1 MALFAMLKLR
11 RVDYSLYVY
20 LLCLFIESLLIFKC
34 VKEGFFMLLV
44 KVENLKKYYADKLI
58 LDIDK
63 LEILEN
69 DKIGLVGSNG
79 QGKTT
84 LLKAILGE
92 IEIDEGY
99 TYLTGSYSY
108 ISQSEN
114 NIEACSHSKEKSL
127 LNAPDKFEEYLSGG
141 EKVKLKIADAL
152 SNKKNIIIADE
163 PTSNLDKKSIGVLE
177 DMFKRHEGALLLISH
192 DRRFLDELCTTILE
206 LEDGKLKA
214 YKGNY
219 TDYLMQKD
227 EEVKRADFEYQEYVK
242 EKKRL
247 EKALLYKKA
256 LSDGIRKTPKR
267 MGNSEARLH
276 KMGGQTNKKKLD
288 SNVKAIKSRIDKL
301 EVKNKPKVSKEINIK
316 IQDGMEIISKNL
328 VEVKDMTLKLENKLL
343 LDNVSFKIKRGKKIA
358 LLGDNGCGKS
368 TLIKEI
374 LADKNDN
381 IKINDKVKV
390 GYFDQNQSLLDEEKS
405 VLYNTKVNSS
415 FDESFIRINLSLFG
429 FKGDDVYKKV
439 KVLSGG
445 EKVKIAL
452 CKIIL
457 EDNNFLVFDEPT
469 NYLDIKS
476 MEALE
481 KALINTD
488 KTMLIVSHDRV
499 FVSHICN
506 YIIEIKDA
514 KIREFDCN
522 YEEYIINRN
531 KKTPSRENQTK
542 KENLLVLE
550 NRLTTVIS
558 MLSIEKD
565 NLKKEL
571 YESEYNE
578 LLKQISKLKNSF

>member
-1 MALFAMLKLR
+1 
-11 RVDYSLYVY
+11 
-20 LLCLFIESLLIFKC
+20 
-34 VKEGFFMLLV
+34 MLLV

-99 TYLTGSYSY
+99 TYLTESYSY

-114 NIEACSHSKEKSL
+114 NIETCSHSKEKSL

-163 PTSNLDKKSIGVLE
+163 PTSNLDKKSIGLLE

-301 EVKNKPKVSKEINIK
+301 EVKNKPKVSKEMNIK

-328 VEVKDMTLKLENKLL
+328 LEVKDMTLKLENKLL

-381 IKINDKVKV
+381 IKINNKVKV
-390 GYFDQNQSLLDEEKS
+390 GCFDQNQSLLDEEKS

-522 YEEYIINRN
+522 YDEYIISRN
-531 KKTPSRENQTK
+531 KKTPSRDKQIK

-565 NLKKEL
+565 NLKKNCMNQNIMN
-571 YESEYNE
+571 Y
-578 LLKQISKLKNSF
+578 

>member
-1 MALFAMLKLR
+1 
-11 RVDYSLYVY
+11 
-20 LLCLFIESLLIFKC
+20 
-34 VKEGFFMLLV
+34 MLLV

-84 LLKAILGE
+84 LLKALLGE

-114 NIEACSHSKEKSL
+114 NIGTCSHSKEKSL

-301 EVKNKPKVSKEINIK
+301 EVKNKPKVSKEMNIK

-374 LADKNDN
+374 LADKNDD

-445 EKVKIAL
+445 EKVKMAL

>member
-1 MALFAMLKLR
+1 
-11 RVDYSLYVY
+11 
-20 LLCLFIESLLIFKC
+20 
-34 VKEGFFMLLV
+34 MLLV

-99 TYLTGSYSY
+99 TYLTESYSY

-114 NIEACSHSKEKSL
+114 NIETCSHSKEKSL

-163 PTSNLDKKSIGVLE
+163 PTSNLDKKSIGLLE

-301 EVKNKPKVSKEINIK
+301 EVKNKPKVSKEMNIK
-316 IQDGMEIISKNL
+316 IQDGMEIISENL

-381 IKINDKVKV
+381 IKINNKVKV

-405 VLYNTKVNSS
+405 VLYNTKANSS

-522 YEEYIINRN
+522 YDEYIISRN
-531 KKTPSRENQTK
+531 KKTPSRDKQIK

-578 LLKQISKLKNSF
+578 LLKQITKLKNSF

>member
-1 MALFAMLKLR
+1 
-11 RVDYSLYVY
+11 
-20 LLCLFIESLLIFKC
+20 
-34 VKEGFFMLLV
+34 MLLV

-114 NIEACSHSKEKSL
+114 NIGTCSHSKEKSL

-301 EVKNKPKVSKEINIK
+301 EVKNKPKVSKEMNIK

-374 LADKNDN
+374 LADKNDD

-445 EKVKIAL
+445 EKVKMAL

>member
-1 MALFAMLKLR
+1 
-11 RVDYSLYVY
+11 
-20 LLCLFIESLLIFKC
+20 
-34 VKEGFFMLLV
+34 MLLV
-44 KVENLKKYYADKLI
+44 KVESLKKYYADKLI

-63 LEILEN
+63 FEVSEN

-84 LLKAILGE
+84 LLKSILGE

-99 TYLTGSYSY
+99 VYLTDSYSY

-114 NIEACSHSKEKSL
+114 NIETCSNSKEKSL
-127 LNAPDKFEEYLSGG
+127 LNAPDRFEEYLSGG

-152 SNKKNIIIADE
+152 SDKKNIIIADE
-163 PTSNLDKKSIGVLE
+163 PTSNLDKKSIGILE
-177 DMFKRHEGALLLISH
+177 DMFKRHKGALLLISH
-192 DRRFLDELCTTILE
+192 DRHFLDELCTTILE

-227 EEVKRADFEYQEYVK
+227 EEIKRADFEYQEYIK

-256 LSDGIRKTPKR
+256 LSDGVRKTPKR

-288 SNVKAIKSRIDKL
+288 SNVEAIKSRIDKL
-301 EVKNKPKVSKEINIK
+301 EVKNKPKASTEMKIK
-316 IQDGMEIISKNL
+316 IQEGMEIISKNL
-328 VEVKDMTLKLENKLL
+328 IEIKDMTLKLGNKLL

-374 LADKNDN
+374 LTNKNDH
-381 IKINDKVKV
+381 IKINNKVKV
-390 GYFDQNQSLLDEEKS
+390 GYFDQHQSLLDEEKS

-415 FDESFIRINLSLFG
+415 FDEYFIRINLNLFG
-429 FKGDDVYKKV
+429 FKGDDVYKNV

-481 KALINTD
+481 KAMINTD

-506 YIIEIKDA
+506 YIIDIKDY

-522 YEEYIINRN
+522 YDDYIINRN
-531 KKTPSRENQTK
+531 KKTHSRESQAK

-550 NRLTTVIS
+550 NRLTNVIS

-565 NLKKEL
+565 NLKKEH

-578 LLKQISKLKNSF
+578 LLKQISRLKNSF

>member
-1 MALFAMLKLR
+1 
-11 RVDYSLYVY
+11 
-20 LLCLFIESLLIFKC
+20 
-34 VKEGFFMLLV
+34 MLLV

-99 TYLTGSYSY
+99 IYLTESYSY

-114 NIEACSHSKEKSL
+114 NIEICSDSKEKSL
-127 LNAPDKFEEYLSGG
+127 LNAPDRFEEYLSGG

-177 DMFKRHEGALLLISH
+177 EMFKRHEGALLLISH

-227 EEVKRADFEYQEYVK
+227 EEVKRAYFEYQEYVK

-247 EKALLYKKA
+247 EKALLHKKS

-276 KMGGQTNKKKLD
+276 KIGGQTNKKKLD

-301 EVKNKPKVSKEINIK
+301 EVKNKPKASIEMKIK
-316 IQDGMEIISKNL
+316 IQNGMEIISKNL
-328 VEVKDMTLKLENKLL
+328 VEIKDMTLKLGNKLL

-368 TLIKEI
+368 TMIKEI
-374 LADKNDN
+374 LNNKNDN
-381 IKINDKVKV
+381 IKINNKVKV
-390 GYFDQNQSLLDEEKS
+390 GYFDQHQSLLDEAKS

-415 FDESFIRINLSLFG
+415 FDESFIRTNLNLFG

-457 EDNNFLVFDEPT
+457 EDNNFLIFDEPT

-506 YIIEIKDA
+506 YIIEIKDT

-522 YEEYIINRN
+522 YDEYIINRN
-531 KKTPSRENQTK
+531 KKNPSRESKIK

-550 NRLTTVIS
+550 NRLITIVS

-565 NLKKEL
+565 GLKKEL

-578 LLKQISKLKNSF
+578 LLKQINKLKNSF

>member
-1 MALFAMLKLR
+1 
-11 RVDYSLYVY
+11 
-20 LLCLFIESLLIFKC
+20 
-34 VKEGFFMLLV
+34 MLLV

-99 TYLTGSYSY
+99 TYLTESYSY

-114 NIEACSHSKEKSL
+114 NIEICSDSKEKSL
-127 LNAPDKFEEYLSGG
+127 LNAPDRFEEYLSGG

-177 DMFKRHEGALLLISH
+177 EMFKRHEGALLLISH

-227 EEVKRADFEYQEYVK
+227 EEVKRAYFEYQEYVK

-247 EKALLYKKA
+247 EKALLHKKS

-301 EVKNKPKVSKEINIK
+301 EVKNKPKASIEMKIK
-316 IQDGMEIISKNL
+316 IQNGMEIISKNL
-328 VEVKDMTLKLENKLL
+328 VEIKDMTLKLGNKLL

-368 TLIKEI
+368 TMIKEI
-374 LADKNDN
+374 LNNKNDN
-381 IKINDKVKV
+381 IKINNKVKV
-390 GYFDQNQSLLDEEKS
+390 GYFDQHQSLLDEAKS

-415 FDESFIRINLSLFG
+415 FDESFIRTNLNLFG

-457 EDNNFLVFDEPT
+457 EDNNFLIFDEPT

-506 YIIEIKDA
+506 YIIEIKDT

-522 YEEYIINRN
+522 YDEYIINRN
-531 KKTPSRENQTK
+531 TKNPSRESKIK

-550 NRLTTVIS
+550 NRLITIVS

-565 NLKKEL
+565 GLKKEL

-578 LLKQISKLKNSF
+578 LLKQINKLKNSF

>member
-1 MALFAMLKLR
+1 MLKLR

-20 LLCLFIESLLIFKC
+20 LLCLFIESLLIFKS

-99 TYLTGSYSY
+99 IYLTESYSY

-114 NIEACSHSKEKSL
+114 NIEICSDSKEKSL
-127 LNAPDKFEEYLSGG
+127 LNAPDRFEEYLSGG

-177 DMFKRHEGALLLISH
+177 EMFKRHEGALLLISH

-227 EEVKRADFEYQEYVK
+227 EEVKRAYFEYQEYVK

-247 EKALLYKKA
+247 EKALLHKKS

-301 EVKNKPKVSKEINIK
+301 EVKNKPKASIEMKIK
-316 IQDGMEIISKNL
+316 IQNGMEIISKNL
-328 VEVKDMTLKLENKLL
+328 VEIKDMTLKLGNKLL

-368 TLIKEI
+368 TMIKEI
-374 LADKNDN
+374 LNNKNDN
-381 IKINDKVKV
+381 IKINNKVKV
-390 GYFDQNQSLLDEEKS
+390 GYFDQHQSLLDEAKS

-415 FDESFIRINLSLFG
+415 FDESFIRTNLNLFG

-457 EDNNFLVFDEPT
+457 EDNNFLIFDEPT

-506 YIIEIKDA
+506 YIIEIKDT

-522 YEEYIINRN
+522 YDEYIINRN
-531 KKTPSRENQTK
+531 KKNPSRESKIK

-550 NRLTTVIS
+550 NRLITIVS

-565 NLKKEL
+565 GLKKEL

-578 LLKQISKLKNSF
+578 LLKQINKLKNSF

>member
-1 MALFAMLKLR
+1 
-11 RVDYSLYVY
+11 
-20 LLCLFIESLLIFKC
+20 
-34 VKEGFFMLLV
+34 MLLV

-99 TYLTGSYSY
+99 TYLTESYSY

-114 NIEACSHSKEKSL
+114 NIETCSHSKEKSL

-301 EVKNKPKVSKEINIK
+301 EVKNKPKVSKEMNIK

-328 VEVKDMTLKLENKLL
+328 LEVKDMTLKLENKLL

-381 IKINDKVKV
+381 IKINNKVKV

-522 YEEYIINRN
+522 YDEYIINRN
-531 KKTPSRENQTK
+531 KKTPSREKQSK

-558 MLSIEKD
+558 M
-565 NLKKEL
+565 
-571 YESEYNE
+571 
-578 LLKQISKLKNSF
+578 

>member
-1 MALFAMLKLR
+1 
-11 RVDYSLYVY
+11 
-20 LLCLFIESLLIFKC
+20 
-34 VKEGFFMLLV
+34 MLLV

-127 LNAPDKFEEYLSGG
+127 LNAPDKFDEYLSGG

-301 EVKNKPKVSKEINIK
+301 EVKNKPKVSKEMNIK

-374 LADKNDN
+374 LADKNDD

-506 YIIEIKDA
+506 YIIEIKDS

>member
-1 MALFAMLKLR
+1 
-11 RVDYSLYVY
+11 
-20 LLCLFIESLLIFKC
+20 
-34 VKEGFFMLLV
+34 MLLV

-99 TYLTGSYSY
+99 TYLTESYSY

-114 NIEACSHSKEKSL
+114 NIETCSHSKEKSL

-163 PTSNLDKKSIGVLE
+163 PTSNLDKKSIGLLE

-247 EKALLYKKA
+247 EKALLYKKT

-301 EVKNKPKVSKEINIK
+301 EVKNKPKVSKEMNIK

-328 VEVKDMTLKLENKLL
+328 IEVKDMTLKLENKLL

-374 LADKNDN
+374 LADKNDD

-522 YEEYIINRN
+522 YDEYIISRN
-531 KKTPSRENQTK
+531 KKTPSRDKQIK

-558 MLSIEKD
+558 MLSTEKD

-578 LLKQISKLKNSF
+578 LLKQITKLKNSF

>member
-1 MALFAMLKLR
+1 
-11 RVDYSLYVY
+11 
-20 LLCLFIESLLIFKC
+20 
-34 VKEGFFMLLV
+34 MLLV

-114 NIEACSHSKEKSL
+114 NIGTCSHSKEKSL

-301 EVKNKPKVSKEINIK
+301 EVKNKPKVSKEMNIK

-328 VEVKDMTLKLENKLL
+328 IEVKDMTLKLENKLL

-374 LADKNDN
+374 LADKNDD

-506 YIIEIKDA
+506 YIIEIKDS

-531 KKTPSRENQTK
+531 KKTPSREKQTK

>member
-1 MALFAMLKLR
+1 
-11 RVDYSLYVY
+11 
-20 LLCLFIESLLIFKC
+20 
-34 VKEGFFMLLV
+34 MLLV

-99 TYLTGSYSY
+99 IYLTESYSY

-114 NIEACSHSKEKSL
+114 NIEICSDSKEKSL
-127 LNAPDKFEEYLSGG
+127 LNAPDRFEEYLSGG

-177 DMFKRHEGALLLISH
+177 EMFKRHEGALLLISH

-227 EEVKRADFEYQEYVK
+227 EEVKRAYFEYQEYVK

-247 EKALLYKKA
+247 EKALLHKKS

-301 EVKNKPKVSKEINIK
+301 EVKNKPKASIEMKIK
-316 IQDGMEIISKNL
+316 IQNGMEIISKNL
-328 VEVKDMTLKLENKLL
+328 VEIKDMTLKLGNKLL
-343 LDNVSFKIKRGKKIA
+343 LDNVSFKIKRGKKTA

-368 TLIKEI
+368 TMIKEI
-374 LADKNDN
+374 LNNKNDN
-381 IKINDKVKV
+381 IKINNKVKV
-390 GYFDQNQSLLDEEKS
+390 GYFDQHQSLLDEAKS

-415 FDESFIRINLSLFG
+415 FDESFIRTNLNLFG

-457 EDNNFLVFDEPT
+457 EDNNFLIFDEPT

-506 YIIEIKDA
+506 YIIEIKDT

-522 YEEYIINRN
+522 YDEYIINRN
-531 KKTPSRENQTK
+531 KKNPSRESKIK

-550 NRLTTVIS
+550 NRLITIVS

-565 NLKKEL
+565 GLKKEL

-578 LLKQISKLKNSF
+578 LLKQINKLKNSF

>member
-1 MALFAMLKLR
+1 
-11 RVDYSLYVY
+11 
-20 LLCLFIESLLIFKC
+20 
-34 VKEGFFMLLV
+34 MLLV

-99 TYLTGSYSY
+99 TYLTESYSY

-114 NIEACSHSKEKSL
+114 NIEICSDSKEKSL
-127 LNAPDKFEEYLSGG
+127 LNAPDRFEEYLSGG

-177 DMFKRHEGALLLISH
+177 EMFKRHEGALLLISH

-227 EEVKRADFEYQEYVK
+227 EEVKRAYFEYQEYVK

-247 EKALLYKKA
+247 EKALLHKKS

-301 EVKNKPKVSKEINIK
+301 EVKNKPKASIEMKIK
-316 IQDGMEIISKNL
+316 IQNGMEIISKNL
-328 VEVKDMTLKLENKLL
+328 VEIKDMTLKLGNKLL

-368 TLIKEI
+368 TMIKEI
-374 LADKNDN
+374 LTNKNDN
-381 IKINDKVKV
+381 IKINNKVKV
-390 GYFDQNQSLLDEEKS
+390 GYFDQHQSLLDEAKS

-415 FDESFIRINLSLFG
+415 FDESFIRTNLNLFG

-457 EDNNFLVFDEPT
+457 EDNNFLIFDEPT

-506 YIIEIKDA
+506 YIIEIKDT

-522 YEEYIINRN
+522 YDEYIINRN
-531 KKTPSRENQTK
+531 KKNPSRESKIK

-550 NRLTTVIS
+550 NRLITIVS

-565 NLKKEL
+565 GLKKEL

-578 LLKQISKLKNSF
+578 LLKQINKLKNSF

>member
-1 MALFAMLKLR
+1 
-11 RVDYSLYVY
+11 
-20 LLCLFIESLLIFKC
+20 
-34 VKEGFFMLLV
+34 MLLV

-99 TYLTGSYSY
+99 TYLTGSYAY

-114 NIEACSHSKEKSL
+114 NIGTCSHSKEKSL

-301 EVKNKPKVSKEINIK
+301 EVKNKPKVSKEMNIK

-374 LADKNDN
+374 LADKNDD

-445 EKVKIAL
+445 EKVKMAL

>member
-1 MALFAMLKLR
+1 
-11 RVDYSLYVY
+11 
-20 LLCLFIESLLIFKC
+20 
-34 VKEGFFMLLV
+34 
-44 KVENLKKYYADKLI
+44 
-58 LDIDK
+58 
-63 LEILEN
+63 
-69 DKIGLVGSNG
+69 
-79 QGKTT
+79 
-84 LLKAILGE
+84 
-92 IEIDEGY
+92 
-99 TYLTGSYSY
+99 
-108 ISQSEN
+108 
-114 NIEACSHSKEKSL
+114 
-127 LNAPDKFEEYLSGG
+127 
-141 EKVKLKIADAL
+141 
-152 SNKKNIIIADE
+152 
-163 PTSNLDKKSIGVLE
+163 
-177 DMFKRHEGALLLISH
+177 
-192 DRRFLDELCTTILE
+192 
-206 LEDGKLKA
+206 
-214 YKGNY
+214 
-219 TDYLMQKD
+219 
-227 EEVKRADFEYQEYVK
+227 
-242 EKKRL
+242 
-247 EKALLYKKA
+247 
-256 LSDGIRKTPKR
+256 

-301 EVKNKPKVSKEINIK
+301 EVKNKPKVSKEMNIK

-328 VEVKDMTLKLENKLL
+328 LEVKDMTLKLENKLL

-381 IKINDKVKV
+381 IKINNKVKV
-390 GYFDQNQSLLDEEKS
+390 GCFDQNQSLLDEEKS

-522 YEEYIINRN
+522 YDEYIISRN
-531 KKTPSRENQTK
+531 KKTPSRDKQIK

-578 LLKQISKLKNSF
+578 LLKQITKLKNSF

>member
-1 MALFAMLKLR
+1 
-11 RVDYSLYVY
+11 
-20 LLCLFIESLLIFKC
+20 
-34 VKEGFFMLLV
+34 MLLV

-114 NIEACSHSKEKSL
+114 NIGTCSHSKEKSL

-301 EVKNKPKVSKEINIK
+301 EVKNKPKVSKEMNIK

-374 LADKNDN
+374 LADKNDD

-405 VLYNTKVNSS
+405 ILYNTKVNSS

-531 KKTPSRENQTK
+531 KKTPSREKQTK

>member
-1 MALFAMLKLR
+1 
-11 RVDYSLYVY
+11 
-20 LLCLFIESLLIFKC
+20 
-34 VKEGFFMLLV
+34 MLLV

-99 TYLTGSYSY
+99 TYLTESYSY

-114 NIEACSHSKEKSL
+114 NIETCSHSKEKSL

-163 PTSNLDKKSIGVLE
+163 PTSNLDKKSIGLLE

-301 EVKNKPKVSKEINIK
+301 EVKNKPKVSKEMNIK
-316 IQDGMEIISKNL
+316 IQDSMEIISKNL
-328 VEVKDMTLKLENKLL
+328 LEVKDMTLKLENKLL

-381 IKINDKVKV
+381 IKINNKVKV

-522 YEEYIINRN
+522 YDEYIISRN
-531 KKTPSRENQTK
+531 KKTPSRDKQIK

-578 LLKQISKLKNSF
+578 LLKQITKLKNSF

>member
-1 MALFAMLKLR
+1 
-11 RVDYSLYVY
+11 
-20 LLCLFIESLLIFKC
+20 
-34 VKEGFFMLLV
+34 MLLV

-301 EVKNKPKVSKEINIK
+301 EVKNKPKVSKEMNIK

-328 VEVKDMTLKLENKLL
+328 IEVKDMTLKLENKLL

-374 LADKNDN
+374 LADKNDD

-506 YIIEIKDA
+506 YIIEIKDS

>member
-1 MALFAMLKLR
+1 
-11 RVDYSLYVY
+11 
-20 LLCLFIESLLIFKC
+20 
-34 VKEGFFMLLV
+34 MLLV

-84 LLKAILGE
+84 LLKAILGG

-99 TYLTGSYSY
+99 IYLTESYSY

-114 NIEACSHSKEKSL
+114 NIEICSDSKEKSL
-127 LNAPDKFEEYLSGG
+127 LNAPDRFEEYLSGG

-177 DMFKRHEGALLLISH
+177 EMFKRHEGALLLISH

-227 EEVKRADFEYQEYVK
+227 EEVKRAYFEYQEYVK

-247 EKALLYKKA
+247 EKALLHKKS

-301 EVKNKPKVSKEINIK
+301 EVKNKPKASIEMKIK
-316 IQDGMEIISKNL
+316 IQNGMEIISKNL
-328 VEVKDMTLKLENKLL
+328 VEIKDMTLKLGNKLL

-368 TLIKEI
+368 TMIKEI
-374 LADKNDN
+374 LNNKNDN
-381 IKINDKVKV
+381 IKINNKVKV
-390 GYFDQNQSLLDEEKS
+390 GYFDQHQSLLDEAKS

-415 FDESFIRINLSLFG
+415 FDESFIRTNLNLFG

-457 EDNNFLVFDEPT
+457 EDNNFLIFDEPT

-506 YIIEIKDA
+506 YIIEIKDT

-522 YEEYIINRN
+522 YDEYIINRN
-531 KKTPSRENQTK
+531 KKNPSRESKIK

-550 NRLTTVIS
+550 NRLITIVS

-565 NLKKEL
+565 GLKKEL

-578 LLKQISKLKNSF
+578 LLKQINKLKNSF

>member
-1 MALFAMLKLR
+1 
-11 RVDYSLYVY
+11 
-20 LLCLFIESLLIFKC
+20 
-34 VKEGFFMLLV
+34 MLLV
-44 KVENLKKYYADKLI
+44 KVENLKKYYVDKLI

-531 KKTPSRENQTK
+531 KKTTSRKNQTK

>member
-1 MALFAMLKLR
+1 
-11 RVDYSLYVY
+11 
-20 LLCLFIESLLIFKC
+20 
-34 VKEGFFMLLV
+34 MLLV

-301 EVKNKPKVSKEINIK
+301 EVKNKPKVSKEMNIK

-328 VEVKDMTLKLENKLL
+328 IEVKDMTLKLENKLL

-374 LADKNDN
+374 LADKNDD

-499 FVSHICN
+499 FVSHICK

-531 KKTPSRENQTK
+531 KKTPSRGKQTK

>member
-1 MALFAMLKLR
+1 MI
-11 RVDYSLYVY
+11 
-20 LLCLFIESLLIFKC
+20 LL
-34 VKEGFFMLLV
+34 
-44 KVENLKKYYADKLI
+44 KVENLKKYYGDRLI

-63 LEILEN
+63 FEVSER

-92 IEIDEGY
+92 IEIDEGNI
-99 TYLTGSYSY
+99 YLTDSYSY

-114 NIEACSHSKEKSL
+114 NIETCSNSKEKSL

-152 SNKKNIIIADE
+152 SDKKNIIIADE
-163 PTSNLDKKSIGVLE
+163 PTSNLDKKSIGILE
-177 DMFKRHEGALLLISH
+177 NMFKRYEGALLLISH

-256 LSDGIRKTPKR
+256 LSDGVRKTPKR

-301 EVKNKPKVSKEINIK
+301 EIKNKPKISAEMKIK

-328 VEVKDMTLKLENKLL
+328 VEVKDMTLDLGNKLL
-343 LDNVSFKIKRGKKIA
+343 LDNVSFKIKRGKKVA

-374 LADKNDN
+374 LNNKNEH
-381 IKINDKVKV
+381 IKINNKVKI
-390 GYFDQNQSLLDEEKS
+390 GYFDQHQSILNEEKS

-415 FDESFIRINLSLFG
+415 FDESFIRINLNLFG

-476 MEALE
+476 IEALE
-481 KALINTD
+481 MALINTD
-488 KTMLIVSHDRV
+488 KTMLVVSHDRV
-499 FVSHICN
+499 FTSHICN
-506 YIIEIKDA
+506 YIVEIKNT
-514 KIREFDCN
+514 KIREFDCD
-522 YEEYIINRN
+522 YDEYTINRN
-531 KKTPSRENQTK
+531 KKTPSRDNQVK

-550 NRLTTVIS
+550 NRLTNVIS

-565 NLKKEL
+565 NLKKGHYEL
-571 YESEYNE
+571 EYNE
-578 LLKQISKLKNSF
+578 LLKQISKIKNSLLEN

>member
-1 MALFAMLKLR
+1 
-11 RVDYSLYVY
+11 
-20 LLCLFIESLLIFKC
+20 
-34 VKEGFFMLLV
+34 MLLV

-114 NIEACSHSKEKSL
+114 NIGTCSHSKEKSL

-301 EVKNKPKVSKEINIK
+301 EVKNKPKVSKEMNIK

-374 LADKNDN
+374 LADKNDD

-445 EKVKIAL
+445 EKVKMAL

-531 KKTPSRENQTK
+531 KKTTSRKNQTK

>member
-1 MALFAMLKLR
+1 
-11 RVDYSLYVY
+11 
-20 LLCLFIESLLIFKC
+20 
-34 VKEGFFMLLV
+34 MLLL
-44 KVENLKKYYADKLI
+44 KVENLKKYYANRLI

-63 LEILEN
+63 FEVSEG

-92 IEIDEGY
+92 IEIDEGNI
-99 TYLTGSYSY
+99 YLTDSYSY

-114 NIEACSHSKEKSL
+114 NIEICSNSKEKSL

-152 SNKKNIIIADE
+152 SDKKNIIIADE
-163 PTSNLDKKSIGVLE
+163 PTSNLDKKSIGILE
-177 DMFKRHEGALLLISH
+177 NMFKRYEGALLLISH

-256 LSDGIRKTPKR
+256 LSDGVRKTPKR

-301 EVKNKPKVSKEINIK
+301 EIKNKPKVSAEMKIK

-328 VEVKDMTLKLENKLL
+328 VEIKDMTLNLGNKLL

-374 LADKNDN
+374 LNNKNEH
-381 IKINDKVKV
+381 IKINNKVKI
-390 GYFDQNQSLLDEEKS
+390 GYFDQHQSILNEEKS

-415 FDESFIRINLSLFG
+415 FDESFIRINLNLFG

-499 FVSHICN
+499 FTSHICN
-506 YIIEIKDA
+506 YIVEIKNT
-514 KIREFDCN
+514 KIREFDCD
-522 YEEYIINRN
+522 YEEYTINRN
-531 KKTPSRENQTK
+531 KKNPSRDDQAK

-550 NRLTTVIS
+550 NRLTNVIS

-565 NLKKEL
+565 NIKKEH
-571 YESEYNE
+571 YELEYNE
-578 LLKQISKLKNSF
+578 LLKQISKIKNSLSEN

>member
-1 MALFAMLKLR
+1 
-11 RVDYSLYVY
+11 
-20 LLCLFIESLLIFKC
+20 
-34 VKEGFFMLLV
+34 MLLV
-44 KVENLKKYYADKLI
+44 KVDSLKKYYADKLI

-63 LEILEN
+63 FEVSEN

-84 LLKAILGE
+84 LLKSILGE

-99 TYLTGSYSY
+99 VYLTDSYSY

-114 NIEACSHSKEKSL
+114 NIETCSNSKEKSL
-127 LNAPDKFEEYLSGG
+127 LNAPDRFEEYLSGG

-152 SNKKNIIIADE
+152 SDKKNIIIADE
-163 PTSNLDKKSIGVLE
+163 PTSNLDKKSIGILE
-177 DMFKRHEGALLLISH
+177 DMFKRHKGALLLISH

-227 EEVKRADFEYQEYVK
+227 EEIKRADFEYQEYIK

-256 LSDGIRKTPKR
+256 LSDGVRKTPKR

-301 EVKNKPKVSKEINIK
+301 EVKNKPKASTEMKIK
-316 IQDGMEIISKNL
+316 IQEGMEIISKNL
-328 VEVKDMTLKLENKLL
+328 IEIKDMTLKLGNKLL

-374 LADKNDN
+374 LTNKNDH
-381 IKINDKVKV
+381 IKINNKVKV
-390 GYFDQNQSLLDEEKS
+390 GYFDQHQSLLDEEKS

-415 FDESFIRINLSLFG
+415 FDEYFIRINLNLFG
-429 FKGDDVYKKV
+429 FKGDDVYKNV

-481 KALINTD
+481 KAMINTD

-506 YIIEIKDA
+506 YIIDIKDY

-522 YEEYIINRN
+522 YDDYIINRN
-531 KKTPSRENQTK
+531 KKTHSRESQAK

-550 NRLTTVIS
+550 NRLTNVIS

-565 NLKKEL
+565 NLKKEH

-578 LLKQISKLKNSF
+578 LLKQISRLKNSF

>member
-1 MALFAMLKLR
+1 
-11 RVDYSLYVY
+11 
-20 LLCLFIESLLIFKC
+20 
-34 VKEGFFMLLV
+34 MLLV

-99 TYLTGSYSY
+99 IYLTESYSY

-114 NIEACSHSKEKSL
+114 NIEICSDSKEKSL
-127 LNAPDKFEEYLSGG
+127 LNAPDRFEEYLSGG

-177 DMFKRHEGALLLISH
+177 EMFKRHEGALLLISH

-227 EEVKRADFEYQEYVK
+227 EEVKRAYFEYQEYVK

-247 EKALLYKKA
+247 EKALLHKKS

-301 EVKNKPKVSKEINIK
+301 EVKNKPKASIEMKIK
-316 IQDGMEIISKNL
+316 IQNGMEIISKNL
-328 VEVKDMTLKLENKLL
+328 VEIKDMTLKLGNKLL

-368 TLIKEI
+368 TMIKEI
-374 LADKNDN
+374 LNNKNDN
-381 IKINDKVKV
+381 IKINNKVKV
-390 GYFDQNQSLLDEEKS
+390 GYFDQHQSLLDEAKS

-415 FDESFIRINLSLFG
+415 FDESFIRTNLNLFG

-457 EDNNFLVFDEPT
+457 EDNNFLIFDEPT

-506 YIIEIKDA
+506 YIIEIKDT

-522 YEEYIINRN
+522 YDEYIINR
-531 KKTPSRENQTK
+531 KKNPSRESKIK

-550 NRLTTVIS
+550 NRLITIVS

-565 NLKKEL
+565 GLKKEL

-578 LLKQISKLKNSF
+578 LLKQINKLKNSF

>member
-1 MALFAMLKLR
+1 
-11 RVDYSLYVY
+11 
-20 LLCLFIESLLIFKC
+20 
-34 VKEGFFMLLV
+34 MLLV
-44 KVENLKKYYADKLI
+44 KVESLKKYYADKLI

-63 LEILEN
+63 FEVSEN

-99 TYLTGSYSY
+99 VYLTDSYSY

-114 NIEACSHSKEKSL
+114 NIETCSNSKEKSL
-127 LNAPDKFEEYLSGG
+127 LNAPDRFEEYLSGG

-152 SNKKNIIIADE
+152 SDKKNIIIADE
-163 PTSNLDKKSIGVLE
+163 PTSNLDKKSIGILE
-177 DMFKRHEGALLLISH
+177 DMFKRHKGALLLISH
-192 DRRFLDELCTTILE
+192 DRHFLDELCTTILE

-227 EEVKRADFEYQEYVK
+227 EEIKRADFEYQEYIK

-256 LSDGIRKTPKR
+256 LSDGVRKTPKR

-301 EVKNKPKVSKEINIK
+301 EVKNKPKASTEMKIK
-316 IQDGMEIISKNL
+316 IQEGMEIISKNL
-328 VEVKDMTLKLENKLL
+328 IEIKDMTLKLGNKLL

-374 LADKNDN
+374 LTNKNDH
-381 IKINDKVKV
+381 IKINNKVKV
-390 GYFDQNQSLLDEEKS
+390 GYFDQHQSLLDEEKS

-415 FDESFIRINLSLFG
+415 FDEYFIRINLNLFG
-429 FKGDDVYKKV
+429 FKGDDVYKNV

-481 KALINTD
+481 KAMINTD

-506 YIIEIKDA
+506 YIIDIKDY

-522 YEEYIINRN
+522 YDDYIINRN
-531 KKTPSRENQTK
+531 KKTHSRESQAK

-550 NRLTTVIS
+550 NRLTNVIS

-565 NLKKEL
+565 NLKKEH

-578 LLKQISKLKNSF
+578 LLKQISRLKNSF

>member
-1 MALFAMLKLR
+1 
-11 RVDYSLYVY
+11 
-20 LLCLFIESLLIFKC
+20 
-34 VKEGFFMLLV
+34 MLLV
-44 KVENLKKYYADKLI
+44 KVESLKKYYADKLI

-63 LEILEN
+63 FEVSEN

-99 TYLTGSYSY
+99 VYLTDSYSY

-114 NIEACSHSKEKSL
+114 NIETCSNSKEKSL
-127 LNAPDKFEEYLSGG
+127 LNAPDRFEEYLSGG

-152 SNKKNIIIADE
+152 SDKKNIIIADE
-163 PTSNLDKKSIGVLE
+163 PTSNLDKKSIGILE
-177 DMFKRHEGALLLISH
+177 DMFKRHKGALLLISH

-227 EEVKRADFEYQEYVK
+227 EEIKRADFEYQEYIK

-256 LSDGIRKTPKR
+256 LSDGVRKTPKR

-276 KMGGQTNKKKLD
+276 KMGGQANKKKLD

-301 EVKNKPKVSKEINIK
+301 EVKSKPKASTEMKIK
-316 IQDGMEIISKNL
+316 IQEGMEIISKNL
-328 VEVKDMTLKLENKLL
+328 IEIKDMTLKLGNKLL

-374 LADKNDN
+374 LNNKNDH
-381 IKINDKVKV
+381 IKINNKVKV
-390 GYFDQNQSLLDEEKS
+390 GYFDQHQSLLDEEKS

-415 FDESFIRINLSLFG
+415 FDESFIRINLNLFG
-429 FKGDDVYKKV
+429 FKGDDVYKNV

-506 YIIEIKDA
+506 YIIEIKDY

-522 YEEYIINRN
+522 YDDYIINKN
-531 KKTPSRENQTK
+531 KKTPSRESQAK

-550 NRLTTVIS
+550 NRLTNVIS

-565 NLKKEL
+565 NLKKEH

-578 LLKQISKLKNSF
+578 LLKQISRLKNSF

>member
-1 MALFAMLKLR
+1 
-11 RVDYSLYVY
+11 
-20 LLCLFIESLLIFKC
+20 
-34 VKEGFFMLLV
+34 MLLV
-44 KVENLKKYYADKLI
+44 KVESLKKYYADKLI

-63 LEILEN
+63 FEVSEN

-99 TYLTGSYSY
+99 VYLTDSYSY

-114 NIEACSHSKEKSL
+114 NIETCSNSKEKSL
-127 LNAPDKFEEYLSGG
+127 LNAPDRFEEYLSGG

-152 SNKKNIIIADE
+152 SDKKNIIIADE
-163 PTSNLDKKSIGVLE
+163 PTSNLDKKSIGILE
-177 DMFKRHEGALLLISH
+177 DMFKRHKGALLLISH

-227 EEVKRADFEYQEYVK
+227 EEIKRADFEYQEYIK

-256 LSDGIRKTPKR
+256 LSDGVRKTPKR

-301 EVKNKPKVSKEINIK
+301 EVKNKPKASTEMKIK
-316 IQDGMEIISKNL
+316 IQEGMEIISKNL
-328 VEVKDMTLKLENKLL
+328 IEIKDMTLKLGNKLL

-374 LADKNDN
+374 LTNKNDH
-381 IKINDKVKV
+381 IKINNKVKV
-390 GYFDQNQSLLDEEKS
+390 GYFDQHQSLLDEEKS

-415 FDESFIRINLSLFG
+415 FDEYFIRINLNLFG
-429 FKGDDVYKKV
+429 FKGDDVYKNV

-506 YIIEIKDA
+506 YIIEIKDY

-522 YEEYIINRN
+522 YDDYIINKN
-531 KKTPSRENQTK
+531 KKTPSRESRAK

-550 NRLTTVIS
+550 NRLTNVIS

-565 NLKKEL
+565 NLKKEH

-578 LLKQISKLKNSF
+578 LLKQISRLKNSF

>member
-1 MALFAMLKLR
+1 
-11 RVDYSLYVY
+11 
-20 LLCLFIESLLIFKC
+20 
-34 VKEGFFMLLV
+34 MLLV
-44 KVENLKKYYADKLI
+44 KVENLKKYYSDRLI

-63 LEILEN
+63 FEVSEGE
-69 DKIGLVGSNG
+69 KIGLVGPNG

-92 IEIDEGY
+92 IEIDEGHI
-99 TYLTGSYSY
+99 YLTDSYSY

-114 NIEACSHSKEKSL
+114 NIEMCNNGKEKSI
-127 LNAPDKFEEYLSGG
+127 LNAPDRFEEYLSGG

-152 SNKKNIIIADE
+152 SDKKSILIADE
-163 PTSNLDKKSIGVLE
+163 PTSNLDKKSIGILE
-177 DMFKRHEGALLLISH
+177 NMFKRYEGALLLISH
-192 DRRFLDELCTTILE
+192 DRRFLDELCTTIVE
-206 LEDGKLKA
+206 LEDGKLKV

-256 LSDGIRKTPKR
+256 LSDGVRKTPKR

-301 EVKNKPKVSKEINIK
+301 EIKNKPKVSAEMKIK

-328 VEVKDMTLKLENKLL
+328 VEIKDMTLNLGNKHL

-368 TLIKEI
+368 TLTKEI
-374 LADKNDN
+374 LSNKNDC
-381 IKINDKVKV
+381 IKINDKVKI
-390 GYFDQNQSLLDEEKS
+390 GYFDQHQNILDEEKS

-415 FDESFIRINLSLFG
+415 FDESFIRINLNLFG
-429 FKGDDVYKKV
+429 FNGDNVYKKV

-445 EKVKIAL
+445 EKVKVAL

-499 FVSHICN
+499 FISHICN
-506 YIIEIKDA
+506 YIMEIKNN
-514 KIREFDCN
+514 KIREFDCA
-522 YEEYIINRN
+522 YDEYIINRN
-531 KKTPSRENQTK
+531 KKTPSRENKTK

-550 NRLTTVIS
+550 NRLTNIIS

-565 NLKKEL
+565 NIKKEH

-578 LLKQISKLKNSF
+578 LLKQISKIKNSLLEN

>member
-1 MALFAMLKLR
+1 
-11 RVDYSLYVY
+11 
-20 LLCLFIESLLIFKC
+20 
-34 VKEGFFMLLV
+34 MLLV

-99 TYLTGSYSY
+99 TYLTESYSY

-114 NIEACSHSKEKSL
+114 NIETCSHSKEKSL

-301 EVKNKPKVSKEINIK
+301 EVKNKPKVSKEMNIK
-316 IQDGMEIISKNL
+316 IQDGMEIISENL

-381 IKINDKVKV
+381 IKINNKVKV

-405 VLYNTKVNSS
+405 ALYNTKVNSS

-522 YEEYIINRN
+522 YDEYIISRN
-531 KKTPSRENQTK
+531 KKTPSRENQIK

-578 LLKQISKLKNSF
+578 LLKQITKLKNSF

>member
-1 MALFAMLKLR
+1 
-11 RVDYSLYVY
+11 
-20 LLCLFIESLLIFKC
+20 
-34 VKEGFFMLLV
+34 MLLV

-99 TYLTGSYSY
+99 TYLTESYSY

-114 NIEACSHSKEKSL
+114 NIETCSHSKEKSL

-177 DMFKRHEGALLLISH
+177 DMFKRYEGALLLISH

-301 EVKNKPKVSKEINIK
+301 EVKNKPKVSKEMNIK

-328 VEVKDMTLKLENKLL
+328 LEVKDMTLKLENKLL

-381 IKINDKVKV
+381 IKINNKVKV

-522 YEEYIINRN
+522 YDEYIISRN
-531 KKTPSRENQTK
+531 KKTPSRDKQIK

-578 LLKQISKLKNSF
+578 LLKQITKLKNSF

>member
-1 MALFAMLKLR
+1 
-11 RVDYSLYVY
+11 
-20 LLCLFIESLLIFKC
+20 
-34 VKEGFFMLLV
+34 MLLV

-99 TYLTGSYSY
+99 TYLTESYSY

-114 NIEACSHSKEKSL
+114 NIETCSHSKEKSL

-219 TDYLMQKD
+219 TDYLMQKY

-301 EVKNKPKVSKEINIK
+301 EVKNKPKVSKEMNIK

-328 VEVKDMTLKLENKLL
+328 LEVKDMTLKLENKLL

-381 IKINDKVKV
+381 IKINNKVKV

-522 YEEYIINRN
+522 YDEYIISRN
-531 KKTPSRENQTK
+531 KKTPSRDKQIK

-578 LLKQISKLKNSF
+578 LLKQITKLKNSF

>member
-1 MALFAMLKLR
+1 
-11 RVDYSLYVY
+11 
-20 LLCLFIESLLIFKC
+20 
-34 VKEGFFMLLV
+34 MLLV

-99 TYLTGSYSY
+99 TYLTESYSY

-114 NIEACSHSKEKSL
+114 NIETCSHSKEKSL

-163 PTSNLDKKSIGVLE
+163 PTSNLDKKSIGLLE

-267 MGNSEARLH
+267 MGNSGARLH

-301 EVKNKPKVSKEINIK
+301 EVKNKPKVSKEMNIK
-316 IQDGMEIISKNL
+316 IQDGMEIISENL

-381 IKINDKVKV
+381 IKINNKVKV

-522 YEEYIINRN
+522 YDEYIISRN
-531 KKTPSRENQTK
+531 KKTPSRDKQIK

-578 LLKQISKLKNSF
+578 LLKQITKLKNSF

>member
-1 MALFAMLKLR
+1 
-11 RVDYSLYVY
+11 
-20 LLCLFIESLLIFKC
+20 
-34 VKEGFFMLLV
+34 MLLV
-44 KVENLKKYYADKLI
+44 KVESLKKYYADKLI

-63 LEILEN
+63 FEVSEN

-99 TYLTGSYSY
+99 VYLTDSYSY

-114 NIEACSHSKEKSL
+114 NIETCSNSKEKSL
-127 LNAPDKFEEYLSGG
+127 LNAPDRFEEYLSGG

-152 SNKKNIIIADE
+152 SDKKNIIIADE
-163 PTSNLDKKSIGVLE
+163 PTSNLDKKSIGILE
-177 DMFKRHEGALLLISH
+177 DMFKRHKGALLLISH

-227 EEVKRADFEYQEYVK
+227 EEIKRADFEYQEYIK

-256 LSDGIRKTPKR
+256 LSDGVRKTPKR

-276 KMGGQTNKKKLD
+276 KMGGQANKKKLD

-301 EVKNKPKVSKEINIK
+301 EVKNKPKASTEMKIK
-316 IQDGMEIISKNL
+316 IQEGMEIISKNL
-328 VEVKDMTLKLENKLL
+328 IEIKDMTLKLGNKLL

-374 LADKNDN
+374 LNNKNDH
-381 IKINDKVKV
+381 IKINNKVKV
-390 GYFDQNQSLLDEEKS
+390 GYFDQHQSLLDEEKS

-415 FDESFIRINLSLFG
+415 FDESFIRINLNLFG
-429 FKGDDVYKKV
+429 FKGDDVYKNV

-506 YIIEIKDA
+506 YIIEIKDY

-522 YEEYIINRN
+522 YDDYIINKN
-531 KKTPSRENQTK
+531 KKTPSRESQAK

-550 NRLTTVIS
+550 NRLTNVIS

-565 NLKKEL
+565 NLKKEH

-578 LLKQISKLKNSF
+578 LLKQISRLKNSF

>member
-1 MALFAMLKLR
+1 
-11 RVDYSLYVY
+11 
-20 LLCLFIESLLIFKC
+20 
-34 VKEGFFMLLV
+34 MLLV
-44 KVENLKKYYADKLI
+44 KVENLKKYYEDKLI

-301 EVKNKPKVSKEINIK
+301 EVKNKPKVSKEMNIK

-374 LADKNDN
+374 LADKNDD

-439 KVLSGG
+439 KILSGG

-506 YIIEIKDA
+506 YIIEIKDS

>member
-1 MALFAMLKLR
+1 
-11 RVDYSLYVY
+11 
-20 LLCLFIESLLIFKC
+20 
-34 VKEGFFMLLV
+34 MLLV

-99 TYLTGSYSY
+99 TYLIGSYSY

-114 NIEACSHSKEKSL
+114 NIGTCSHSKEKSL

-301 EVKNKPKVSKEINIK
+301 EVKNKPKVSKEMNIK

-374 LADKNDN
+374 LADKNDD

-445 EKVKIAL
+445 EKVKMAL

>member
-1 MALFAMLKLR
+1 
-11 RVDYSLYVY
+11 
-20 LLCLFIESLLIFKC
+20 
-34 VKEGFFMLLV
+34 MLLV

-247 EKALLYKKA
+247 EKALLYKKV

-301 EVKNKPKVSKEINIK
+301 EVKNKPKVSKEMNIK

-381 IKINDKVKV
+381 IKINNKVKV

-578 LLKQISKLKNSF
+578 LLKQITKLKNSF

>member
-1 MALFAMLKLR
+1 
-11 RVDYSLYVY
+11 
-20 LLCLFIESLLIFKC
+20 
-34 VKEGFFMLLV
+34 MLLV

-99 TYLTGSYSY
+99 TYLTESYSY

-114 NIEACSHSKEKSL
+114 NIEICSDSKEKSL
-127 LNAPDKFEEYLSGG
+127 LNAPDRFEEYLSGG

-177 DMFKRHEGALLLISH
+177 EMFKRHEGALLLISH

-227 EEVKRADFEYQEYVK
+227 EEVKRAYFEYQEYVK

-247 EKALLYKKA
+247 EKALLHKKS

-301 EVKNKPKVSKEINIK
+301 EVKNKPKASIEMKIK
-316 IQDGMEIISKNL
+316 IQNGMEIISKNL
-328 VEVKDMTLKLENKLL
+328 VEIKDMTLKLGNKLL
-343 LDNVSFKIKRGKKIA
+343 LDNVSFKIKRDKKIA

-368 TLIKEI
+368 TMIKEI
-374 LADKNDN
+374 LNNKNDN
-381 IKINDKVKV
+381 IKINNKVKV
-390 GYFDQNQSLLDEEKS
+390 GYFDQHQSLLDEAKS

-415 FDESFIRINLSLFG
+415 FDESFIRTNLNLFG

-457 EDNNFLVFDEPT
+457 EDNNFLIFDEPT

-506 YIIEIKDA
+506 YIIEIKDT

-522 YEEYIINRN
+522 YDEYIIDRN
-531 KKTPSRENQTK
+531 TKNPSRESKIK

-550 NRLTTVIS
+550 NRLITIVS

-565 NLKKEL
+565 GLKKEL

-578 LLKQISKLKNSF
+578 LLKQINKLKNSF